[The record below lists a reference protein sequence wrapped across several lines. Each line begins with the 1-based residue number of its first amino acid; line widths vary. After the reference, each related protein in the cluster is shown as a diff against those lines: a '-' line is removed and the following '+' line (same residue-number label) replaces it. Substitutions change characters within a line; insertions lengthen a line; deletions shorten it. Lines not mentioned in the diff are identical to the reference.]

1 MLFMFSLANIV
12 YPPRPPPKKKNVAS
26 LLHPYRTDAAW
37 MQPDAVV
44 CTGNALEFELY
55 LHCGLW
61 YWIPCV
67 VERKVAATT
76 TTTTSIS
83 LFFFFPISL
92 QLKHVHPPATMCTH
106 TISAFSLFLYTTMKK
121 NRHIEACKQ
130 TGCLRGDYVK
140 YKLLKKVKGSSSLL
154 VALMYEMQ
162 YDSLDGDVLLRS
174 YRQCAAVYIC
184 THCSLAHAH
193 AHAHAH
199 PHYRTPTSPR
209 KSFRPSREDAQSQS
223 FRGYFMPSLTSLSG
237 GCSLA
242 LSIVTHCT
250 QCTTGLRLTRLAKN
264 TTSMVQQKREAYGQG
279 IGILQRRHLAVCS
292 PRSPSMIG
300 RWCRRT

>member
-1 MLFMFSLANIV
+1 
-12 YPPRPPPKKKNVAS
+12 
-26 LLHPYRTDAAW
+26 
-37 MQPDAVV
+37 
-44 CTGNALEFELY
+44 
-55 LHCGLW
+55 
-61 YWIPCV
+61 
-67 VERKVAATT
+67 
-76 TTTTSIS
+76 
-83 LFFFFPISL
+83 
-92 QLKHVHPPATMCTH
+92 MCTH
-106 TISAFSLFLYTTMKK
+106 TISAFYLFCTQQWEKK
-121 NRHIEACKQ
+121 QAHRSVQADRLPSWRLCEVQIIE
-130 TGCLRGDYVK
+130 
-140 YKLLKKVKGSSSLL
+140 KGKRKPLPPPPPLL

-162 YDSLDGDVLLRS
+162 CDSLDGDVLLRS